1 MAEEQEQVVS
11 ITILIAGRPIPLRI
25 AAAEETTI
33 RRTIREL
40 NNAVNDLQNKYPDRD
55 KQDCLAMAA
64 LTYAVELSKIRQA
77 NAGGNNSPVEQ
88 KLDELETLVDRLL
101 TD

>member
-1 MAEEQEQVVS
+1 MAEDQEQVVS

-25 AAAEETTI
+25 AAEEETTV

-40 NNAVNDLQNKYPDRD
+40 NNTVNDFQNKYPDRD

-64 LTYAVELSKIRQA
+64 LTYAVELSKVRQA
-77 NAGGNNSPVEQ
+77 TSAGDGSPVAQ
-88 KLDELETLVDRLL
+88 KLGELETLVDRLL
-101 TD
+101 AE